1 MGQSSNSATGLAGRK
16 LPSQQT
22 SKVLPAVSAPD
33 IASALPFSDA
43 QQAQNK
49 LAISNLDPTN
59 LASIRMAGEAFGAN
73 KNVSTN
79 KYTQQGASYKAPTDS
94 TLTADSQP
102 STTPTPPPPAPAP
115 PAPAPPPPAFWDSSN
130 KTPTDQ
136 YVPNL
141 EVFNPG
147 GENQMYRYTGDDG
160 SPVYN
165 DPSVDP
171 NTGRRYRI
179 NYDNQSG

>member
-1 MGQSSNSATGLAGRK
+1 MGQSSGSATGLAGRK

-22 SKVLPAVSAPD
+22 SRVLPAVSAPD

-43 QQAQNK
+43 QQAQSRR
-49 LAISNLDPTN
+49 AITNFDPTS

-94 TLTADSQP
+94 TLTTDSQP

-115 PAPAPPPPAFWDSSN
+115 APAPPPPPWNPPSDA
-130 KTPTDQ
+130 TPTDS
-136 YVPNL
+136 YVSVQRN
-141 EVFNPG
+141 
-147 GENQMYRYTGDDG
+147 GDNYYYDSGDG
-160 SPVYN
+160 TVAN
-165 DPSVDP
+165 DPYVDP
-171 NTGRRYRI
+171 NTGRRYQRT
-179 NYDNQSG
+179 YDNQSG

>member
-1 MGQSSNSATGLAGRK
+1 MGQSSKSATGLAGRK

-22 SKVLPAVSAPD
+22 SRVLPTVSAPD

-43 QQAQNK
+43 QQAQNR

-94 TLTADSQP
+94 TLTTDSQP
-102 STTPTPPPPAPAP
+102 STTPTSLPA
-115 PAPAPPPPAFWDSSN
+115 APAPPPPPPAAPEWNPPSDA
-130 KTPTDQ
+130 TPTDNYFSVGKSGDHYYYDSGDGIVYDDP
-136 YVPNL
+136 YVN
-141 EVFNPG
+141 
-147 GENQMYRYTGDDG
+147 
-160 SPVYN
+160 
-165 DPSVDP
+165 P
-171 NTGRRYRI
+171 NTGRRYQRT
-179 NYDNQSG
+179 YDNQSG